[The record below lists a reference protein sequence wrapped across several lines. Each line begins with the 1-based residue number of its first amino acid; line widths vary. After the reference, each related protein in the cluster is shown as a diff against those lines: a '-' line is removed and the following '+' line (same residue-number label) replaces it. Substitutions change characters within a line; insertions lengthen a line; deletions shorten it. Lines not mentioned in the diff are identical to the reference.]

1 MDDGVPRFRYA
12 GHMGDAAPLTTARAV
27 RAALQVHASE
37 ERARVSRSFFK
48 TGPGEYGEGDRFLGV
63 TVPDTRAVAKRAAT
77 LPETELDRLL
87 ASPWHEERL
96 LALLVLVRRYEKGSR
111 EEKAW
116 ARAYYRAN
124 LARAN
129 NWDLVDLSA
138 WQILGRALRDEDLRA
153 SPRAPS
159 PPADLV
165 TLARSPNLWERR
177 VAMVATFAWIKEG
190 EAEPAR
196 AIAATLLGDRED
208 LMHKAVGWMLR
219 EVGKRA
225 SREALVAFL
234 EAHAEAMPRT
244 ALRYAIEHFAPEDRA
259 LWLARGR
266 GRIALRKA
274 P

>member
-1 MDDGVPRFRYA
+1 
-12 GHMGDAAPLTTARAV
+12 MGDAAPLTTARAV
-27 RAALQVHASE
+27 RAALQAYASDD
-37 ERARVSRSFFK
+37 RARVSRSFFK

-63 TVPDTRAVAKRAAT
+63 TVPDTRAVAKRATA
-77 LPETELDRLL
+77 LDEGELDRLL

-96 LALLVLVRRYEKGSR
+96 LALLVLVRRYEKGSD

-138 WQILGRALRDEDLRA
+138 WQILGRALRDEELRA
-153 SPRAPS
+153 SPRTDLAAP
-159 PPADLV
+159 PDAPGELV
-165 TLARSPNLWERR
+165 TLARSPLLWERR

-196 AIAATLLGDRED
+196 AIAAMLLGDRED

-225 SREALVAFL
+225 SREALVEFL
-234 EAHAEAMPRT
+234 EAHAAAMPRT
-244 ALRYAIEHFAPEDRA
+244 ALRYALEHFAPEERA
-259 LWLARGR
+259 QWLARGR
-266 GRIALRKA
+266 RTALRTA

>member
-1 MDDGVPRFRYA
+1 
-12 GHMGDAAPLTTARAV
+12 MGDAAALTSARAV
-27 RAALQVHASE
+27 RAALQAYASE

-63 TVPDTRAVAKRAAT
+63 TVPDTRAVATRAAA
-77 LPETELDRLL
+77 LPEAELDRLL

-96 LALLVLVRRYEKGSR
+96 LALLVLVRRFEKGSDA
-111 EEKAW
+111 EKAW
-116 ARAYYRAN
+116 VRTYYRAN

-138 WQILGRALRDEDLRA
+138 WQILGRALREEALHA
-153 SPRAPS
+153 PPCSPT
-159 PPADLV
+159 PPAELV

-190 EAEPAR
+190 EAEPAC
-196 AIAATLLGDRED
+196 AIAAMLLGDRED

-225 SREALVAFL
+225 SREALTSFL

-244 ALRYAIEHFAPEDRA
+244 ALRYALEHFAPEDRA
-259 LWLARGR
+259 PWLARGR

>member
-1 MDDGVPRFRYA
+1 
-12 GHMGDAAPLTTARAV
+12 MGDATALTTARAV
-27 RAALQVHASE
+27 SEALRVHASE
-37 ERARVSRSFFK
+37 ARAQVSRSFFK
-48 TGPGEYGEGDRFLGV
+48 TGPGAYGEGDRFLGV
-63 TVPDTRAVAKRAAT
+63 TVPDTRAVAKRAAA
-77 LPETELDRLL
+77 LDEGELDRLL

-96 LALLVLVRRYEKGSR
+96 LALLVLVRRFEKGSR
-111 EEKAW
+111 EEKTW

-138 WQILGRALRDEDLRA
+138 WQILGRALRDEALAGPSRARA
-153 SPRAPS
+153 SSASPDSSSADA
-159 PPADLV
+159 PPAELV
-165 TLARSPNLWERR
+165 TLARSPLLWERR

-190 EAEPAR
+190 EAEPAC
-196 AIAATLLGDRED
+196 AIAAMLLGDRED

-225 SREALVAFL
+225 SREALTSFL

-244 ALRYAIEHFAPEDRA
+244 ALRYALEHFAPEERA
-259 LWLARGR
+259 QWLARGR
-266 GRIALRKA
+266 RKTALRKA

>member
-1 MDDGVPRFRYA
+1 
-12 GHMGDAAPLTTARAV
+12 MGDAAPLTTARAV

-48 TGPGEYGEGDRFLGV
+48 TGPGEYGAGDRFLGV

-77 LPETELDRLL
+77 LAEGELDRLL

-138 WQILGRALRDEDLRA
+138 WQILGRALRDEELRA

-159 PPADLV
+159 PPAELV

-196 AIAATLLGDRED
+196 AIAAMLLGDRED

-225 SREALVAFL
+225 SREALVSFL

-244 ALRYAIEHFAPEDRA
+244 ALRYAIEHFAPEERA
-259 LWLARGR
+259 PWLARGR
-266 GRIALRKA
+266 GKIALRRA